1 MIAPSPLV
9 DGVPPPEPAA
19 DADLP
24 MQAHRAR
31 RIFRDFVRQPAALIA
46 ALWILL
52 MIAVS
57 VYVGV
62 FKPLQPDL
70 QDLVNRLQGPSRAHI
85 FGVDSLGRDVFAR
98 ILYAT
103 RIAMQAVAQGVAIA
117 ALLGVVPGL
126 IAGFKGGRVGMALT
140 AVADG
145 LIVFPGLI
153 LALAIVGVLGPGLT
167 NAMIAVGVSLS
178 PGMFRVVRAAALSVK
193 SAPYVD
199 AARTMGATNT
209 QIIARHVLPNI
220 ISPLLVQL
228 SLAASSVLLAEA
240 GLSFLGLGVQ
250 PPQASWG
257 SMIRD
262 AQRYMT
268 DTPWIAVFPGGAI
281 TLAAISFNMVSD
293 GLSRAMARRG
303 TARDE

>member
-1 MIAPSPLV
+1 M
-9 DGVPPPEPAA
+9 
-19 DADLP
+19 
-24 MQAHRAR
+24 
-31 RIFRDFVRQPAALIA
+31 
-46 ALWILL
+46 
-52 MIAVS
+52 
-57 VYVGV
+57 
-62 FKPLQPDL
+62 
-70 QDLVNRLQGPSRAHI
+70 
-85 FGVDSLGRDVFAR
+85 DSQGRDVFAR

-268 DTPWIAVFPGGAI
+268 DTPWVAVFPGGAI